1 MFGKYNV
8 IFTLVGLLA
17 VRVALKSYLNQSIDL
32 AQLSRMF
39 FLLAFTMYRSYAKL
53 EKTIKRA
60 GFPI

>member
-1 MFGKYNV
+1 M
-8 IFTLVGLLA
+8 A

-39 FLLAFTMYRSYAKL
+39 FLLAFTMYRSYAKV

-60 GFPI
+60 GISI